1 MPNSQSIGGQ
11 KNKNAD
17 RFGGHGGT
25 KPIMSWATLL
35 FRVGQNLKKNDF
47 AVSNPN
53 HTMVNFG
60 PNTTWA
66 NSTTLCDEV
75 IVGFAQGPEYSCG
88 ITAFNVYNVKYN
100 PGTHEMF
107 VMTKNGDEKVLPDGT
122 VNANKKYK
130 LSICLARD

>member
-1 MPNSQSIGGQ
+1 
-11 KNKNAD
+11 
-17 RFGGHGGT
+17 
-25 KPIMSWATLL
+25 
-35 FRVGQNLKKNDF
+35 
-47 AVSNPN
+47 
-53 HTMVNFG
+53 MVNFG
-60 PNTTWA
+60 PKTTWA

-100 PGTHEMF
+100 PCTHEMF

-130 LSICLARD
+130 LSLKTSNLPPILSL